1 MYFWKLT
8 ALTKM
13 VVLQCY
19 GTLDDAI
26 QSVLKRLYEEYYRV
40 EERSIAYYDKLINE
54 QSPLLLLDG
63 PYKGIIL
70 TTKPSKF
77 FN

>member
-40 EERSIAYYDKLINE
+40 EERSVSYMINLINE
-54 QSPLLLLDG
+54 SDLLYSYWIVLIKEL
-63 PYKGIIL
+63 Y
-70 TTKPSKF
+70 
-77 FN
+77 